1 MSLDGAKIIDGDLA
15 NDIYNDFM
23 SLYDEGYE
31 IEEIKSKIEEYKLEL
46 RDDLEQEIY
55 LTVFAQALWEVGEN
69 VEDLRL
75 QIEDF
80 QRSNKAFAIWNKVD
94 KNLAEERKKVIGR
107 FLNKISVKRKSP
119 RPRKKYR
126 KIKNAI
132 FATGDLLSLESKN
145 KKIIVLM
152 AGSFQNGN
160 SFVYK
165 FAFCKESFDEA
176 PNETRINRLEFF
188 GRKIPSSLTEC
199 GFELGLEEIFVE
211 HSDLVKIKNE
221 FAKFGHVELDKE
233 KYGDGSFSYSSS
245 TEEIIKDY
253 DRISS
258 NSNELRYNISL
269 GEIS

>member
-1 MSLDGAKIIDGDLA
+1 MGLDGAKIIDSDLA

-23 SLYDEGYE
+23 SLYDEGYK
-31 IEEIKSKIEEYKLEL
+31 IEEIKSKIKEYKVEL
-46 RDDLEQEIY
+46 TDDLELEIY
-55 LTVFAQALWEVGEN
+55 LTVFAQALWEIGEN
-69 VEDLRL
+69 VDELKE
-75 QIEDF
+75 QIEDL
-80 QRSNKAFAIWNKVD
+80 QKSDKAFAIWNKVD
-94 KNLAEERKKVIGR
+94 KNLAGERRKVVSR

-126 KIKNAI
+126 KVKNVI
-132 FATGDLLSLESKN
+132 FATGDLLSLECKG
-145 KKIIVLM
+145 KKIIVLT

-165 FAFCKESFDEA
+165 FAFCNEVFDET
-176 PNETRINRLEFF
+176 PKEKDINRLEFF
-188 GRKIPSSLTEC
+188 GRKIPSSLDEC
-199 GFELGLEEIFVE
+199 GFVLGLEEIFVE
-211 HSDLVKIKNE
+211 HSDLVKIKDE
-221 FAKFGHVELDKE
+221 FAKFAHVELDKE

-269 GEIS
+269 REIS

>member
-23 SLYDEGYE
+23 SLYDESYE

-46 RDDLEQEIY
+46 IDDLEQEIY

-69 VEDLRL
+69 VEDLR
-75 QIEDF
+75 QKIEDF

-165 FAFCKESFDEA
+165 FAFCKESFDAA

-199 GFELGLEEIFVE
+199 GFVLGLEEIFVE

-269 GEIS
+269 REIS